1 MRNLNNFYQNY
12 TIYLVEDD
20 ENLRRLI
27 DIRLN
32 KHQLK
37 SVDFA
42 CGADLLN
49 YLDKI
54 AKDHLI
60 ILDFNLPDIKGKE
73 LIEKLLQLDPNYQFI
88 VMTGYGDEK
97 IAVEVMK
104 LGAKDYLVKDTNFLE
119 LLPSTVKQV
128 INQIETEKALVE
140 AQKALKDNE
149 EKYRLITENSN
160 ALISEMNHNG
170 DILYV
175 NTKFITDL
183 GYTLNELND
192 KNIFRDKIILKDDNV
207 INLYKNLYID
217 LIPFRY
223 ELQIKNVDG
232 VYNWYLCNASAFKT
246 ESGKLKIV
254 NILHNITETK
264 QNEEELKK
272 AKEEAIKANE
282 TKTQFLANM
291 SHEIRTPLNGI
302 LGIASL
308 LAKTELNEKQKN
320 YVDMIK
326 TSGSILLNLINDI
339 LDISKIEAGKYVVKN
354 EVFSL
359 KELIELLNIEMSTL
373 ADSKNLK
380 LLYDVDKEIP
390 DLLIGDYL
398 AINQILV
405 NLVGNSIKFTERG
418 DISIVVKKSNI
429 NEDDITLRFVIKD
442 QGIGISEENTTKVF
456 DRFKQVDDGLT
467 KKNIGTGLGLSIVKQ
482 LVDVLDGTI
491 WLESEIE
498 RGSTFTVELP
508 FKIAKD
514 KLKDDSSFK
523 LIINSN
529 VEKINKTILI
539 VEDNVINTLFLKD
552 LLEGEGYRIDIAN
565 NGVKGVEK
573 ASKTTYDLIFMDIQ
587 MPEMDGLTATKI
599 LRENGIKTPI
609 IALTAYS
616 MKEDRER
623 CISSGANDYI
633 SKPISES
640 EVFEKL
646 DKYLKDDSKSL

>member
-1 MRNLNNFYQNY
+1 M
-12 TIYLVEDD
+12 
-20 ENLRRLI
+20 
-27 DIRLN
+27 
-32 KHQLK
+32 
-37 SVDFA
+37 
-42 CGADLLN
+42 
-49 YLDKI
+49 
-54 AKDHLI
+54 
-60 ILDFNLPDIKGKE
+60 PDIKGKE

-97 IAVEVMK
+97 IIVEVMK